1 MVKFLQSD
9 WSPSCDVDVTRGGW
23 DSIGCDL
30 PDDEKSGVCEQR
42 FTPARDSDLLLFPE
56 GCSGFG
62 CHSLRCIRLLVEL
75 EIQPLEDGQRAAD
88 NHNRMGRCVFR
99 ILCILESK

>member
-1 MVKFLQSD
+1 MVKFLQSN

-56 GCSGFG
+56 AVQGSGAHSFG
-62 CHSLRCIRLLVEL
+62 ELRLLVEL
-75 EIQPLEDGQRAAD
+75 EIQPLADGQRAAD
-88 NHNRMGRCVFR
+88 NQRIGRCVFR
-99 ILCILESK
+99 ILCIL